1 MGRGAVLEGGG
12 GGGRRGGKG
21 GSMGSGGP
29 GLGRNTS
36 KGENFR
42 GAEGETKA
50 ESSPT
55 GTRAGRWADFPSCLG
70 THPASPCHKGLR
82 PSQDSPGV
90 PAEPER
96 ELISRPPLP

>member
-42 GAEGETKA
+42 GLKGKPRHSLHLLAPG
-50 ESSPT
+50 
-55 GTRAGRWADFPSCLG
+55 RAGGPTS
-70 THPASPCHKGLR
+70 PAAW
-82 PSQDSPGV
+82 V
-90 PAEPER
+90 PTQPAPATR
-96 ELISRPPLP
+96 G